1 MNISC
6 LNTSAAVQ
14 SWLAEHGHSNHDA
27 LGMQAAVARYLG
39 ATSETLRKHGKAP
52 IVWQEAF
59 DHYGANAAANGAA
72 PTDPPVQL
80 PADTIVELWWGAPYV
95 ACPPPPCSI

>member
-52 IVWQEAF
+52 IVWQVRQTTF
-59 DHYGANAAANGAA
+59 
-72 PTDPPVQL
+72 PFQK
-80 PADTIVELWWGAPYV
+80 
-95 ACPPPPCSI
+95 CPLS